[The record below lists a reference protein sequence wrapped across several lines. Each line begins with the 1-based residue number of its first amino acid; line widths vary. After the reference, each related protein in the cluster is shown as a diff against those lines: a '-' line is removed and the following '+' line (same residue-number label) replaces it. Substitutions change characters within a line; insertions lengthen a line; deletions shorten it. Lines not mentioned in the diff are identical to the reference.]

1 MRVAHATWHGQDA
14 VAVTVGKQAD
24 CADSDGLPDG
34 GRGMPA
40 TGLRSGASPHC
51 AYPTMYREWL
61 IAITLRILY
70 FVLCLTTQSRG
81 PARIPRGMLPSTA
94 D

>member
-51 AYPTMYREWL
+51 AYPTMY
-61 IAITLRILY
+61 
-70 FVLCLTTQSRG
+70 
-81 PARIPRGMLPSTA
+81 
-94 D
+94 